1 MTRPTSREHN
11 EQFIKS
17 FGTFADRDAVL
28 ALFRRYG
35 LAMLTDEQLA
45 EIVSDKVADCRRAT
59 RNNRNNRRIY
69 AAHTLAQL

>member
-1 MTRPTSREHN
+1 MRASREHN

-28 ALFRRYG
+28 GLFRRYG
-35 LAMLTDEQLA
+35 LDMLTDEQLS
-45 EIVSDKVADCRRAT
+45 EIVSDKVADCRRTT
-59 RNNRNNRRIY
+59 RNNRNNRRMY